1 MICFLVGETERRRL
15 SSRALEDQKLYITV
29 DLSMTDY
36 HARELHLLCGDE
48 NSLRMVT
55 PRKRCSF

>member
-1 MICFLVGETERRRL
+1 M
-15 SSRALEDQKLYITV
+15 DQKLYITV

-48 NSLRMVT
+48 NSCLGMVT
-55 PRKRCSF
+55 PGKRHSF